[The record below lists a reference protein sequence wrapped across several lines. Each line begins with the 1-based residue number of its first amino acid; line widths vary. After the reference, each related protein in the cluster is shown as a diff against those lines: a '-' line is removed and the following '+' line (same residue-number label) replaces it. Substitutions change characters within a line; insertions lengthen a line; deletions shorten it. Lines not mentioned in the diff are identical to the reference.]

1 MEFHAGH
8 ARHGDVRGR
17 ARGRAEVNAT
27 GRECCR
33 SITGVEAVTRA
44 VPGADGELI
53 RVDEFG
59 EPGGIPVLVHHGSP
73 GSRRL
78 FRPDAELAARE
89 FGLRLLSYDR
99 PGYGGR
105 PRREHRQVADAVT
118 DVRGIARALGIQRM
132 GIWGFSGGGC
142 YGLACAALLPELVT
156 GAAVFASFAPYG
168 SPGLD
173 FCADMSPEYA
183 AEVGLF
189 FTNRPAARENWH
201 QDADRLFPS
210 ASTPEGWMTR
220 WGDAAGT
227 DDARSWEVACHLA
240 ASTRDA
246 LADGDDGWWDDWTAV
261 LTPWGCD
268 LTATRVP
275 VRLWHGTRDRAVPVA
290 HGRWLAAHV
299 PGIAARIS
307 ESEDHANVEHNNRQA
322 ACAWLSG
329 LT

>member
-1 MEFHAGH
+1 ME
-8 ARHGDVRGR
+8 
-17 ARGRAEVNAT
+17 AT
-27 GRECCR
+27 
-33 SITGVEAVTRA
+33 TRA
-44 VPGADGELI
+44 VPGADGEMI
-53 RVDEFG
+53 RVEEFG
-59 EPGGIPVLVHHGSP
+59 EPGGRPVLVHHGSP

-99 PGYGGR
+99 PGYGR
-105 PRREHRQVADAVT
+105 RARRESRRVADAIG
-118 DVRGIARALGIQRM
+118 DVRGIARALGIRRL
-132 GIWGFSGGGC
+132 GVWGFSGGGC
-142 YGLACAALLPELVT
+142 YALACAAMLPELIT

-173 FCADMSPEYA
+173 FCQGMSPEYA
-183 AEVGLF
+183 AEVELF
-189 FTNRPAARENWH
+189 FTDNATARQHWR
-201 QDADRLFPS
+201 QDASRMLPGT
-210 ASTPEGWMTR
+210 STPEGWMNR

-227 DDARSWEVACHLA
+227 GARTWQAACHLA
-240 ASTRDA
+240 ASTRDS

-275 VRLWHGTRDRAVPVA
+275 VLLWHGARDRAVPVA
-290 HGRWLAAHV
+290 HGQWLAAHV
-299 PGIAARIS
+299 PGLTAHIS
-307 ESEDHANVEHNNRQA
+307 ESEDHASIEHDNKQA

>member
-1 MEFHAGH
+1 ME
-8 ARHGDVRGR
+8 
-17 ARGRAEVNAT
+17 AT
-27 GRECCR
+27 
-33 SITGVEAVTRA
+33 TRA
-44 VPGADGELI
+44 VPGADGEMI
-53 RVDEFG
+53 RVEEFG
-59 EPGGIPVLVHHGSP
+59 EPDGKPVLVHPGSP

-78 FRPDAELAARE
+78 FRPDAELAARG

-105 PRREHRQVADAVT
+105 SRRRDRRIADAIT
-118 DVRGIARALGIQRM
+118 DIRSIVRALGIQRM

-142 YGLACAALLPELVT
+142 YALACAAMLPELVT

-173 FCADMSPEYA
+173 FCGGMSPEYA
-183 AEVGLF
+183 GEVELF
-189 FTNRPAARENWH
+189 FTDRATARRHWR
-201 QDADRLFPS
+201 QDAERLFPS
-210 ASTPEGWMTR
+210 VSTPEGWMTR

-227 DDARSWEVACHLA
+227 DDAHSWQVACHLA
-240 ASTRDA
+240 VSARESM
-246 LADGDDGWWDDWTAV
+246 ADGDDGWWDDWTAV

-275 VRLWHGTRDRAVPVA
+275 VRLWHGARDRAVPVV

-299 PGIAARIS
+299 SGVVAHIS
-307 ESEDHANVEHNNRQA
+307 ESEDHTNVEHNNREA
-322 ACAWLSG
+322 ACAWLRG

>member
-1 MEFHAGH
+1 MKP
-8 ARHGDVRGR
+8 
-17 ARGRAEVNAT
+17 T
-27 GRECCR
+27 
-33 SITGVEAVTRA
+33 TLA
-44 VPGADGELI
+44 VPGADGETI
-53 RVDEFG
+53 RVEDFG
-59 EPGGIPVLVHHGSP
+59 EPDGIPVLVHSGSP

-78 FRPDAELAARE
+78 FRPDAELAVRE

-105 PRREHRQVADAVT
+105 PRREHRQVADAIT
-118 DVRGIARALGIQRM
+118 DVRGIASVLGIQRL

-142 YGLACAALLPELVT
+142 YALACAAMLPELVT

-173 FCADMSPEYA
+173 FCDGMSPEYA
-183 AEVGLF
+183 DEVGLF
-189 FTNRPAARENWH
+189 FTDRASARRRWH
-201 QDADRLFPS
+201 QDAERLF
-210 ASTPEGWMTR
+210 ATAGTPEGWMTR

-227 DDARSWEVACHLA
+227 DDARSWEAACHLA
-240 ASTRDA
+240 AGMRDSLGA
-246 LADGDDGWWDDWTAV
+246 GDDGWWDDWTAV

-275 VRLWHGTRDRAVPVA
+275 VRLWHGARDRGVPVA

-299 PGIAARIS
+299 PGIVAHIS
-307 ESEDHANVEHNNRQA
+307 ESQDHANVEHNNKEA
-322 ACAWLSG
+322 AYAWLRG

>member
-1 MEFHAGH
+1 MEA
-8 ARHGDVRGR
+8 A
-17 ARGRAEVNAT
+17 
-27 GRECCR
+27 
-33 SITGVEAVTRA
+33 TRA

-53 RVDEFG
+53 RVEEFG
-59 EPGGIPVLVHHGSP
+59 EPDGKPVLVHSGSP

-78 FRPDAELAARE
+78 FRPDAELAARG

-105 PRREHRQVADAVT
+105 SRRRDRRIADAVT
-118 DVRGIARALGIQRM
+118 DIRIIARALGIQRM

-142 YGLACAALLPELVT
+142 YALACAAMLPELVT

-173 FCADMSPEYA
+173 FCEGMSPGFA
-183 AEVGLF
+183 GEVELF
-189 FTNRPAARENWH
+189 FTDRAAARQRWR
-201 QDADRLFPS
+201 QDADRLFAT

-227 DDARSWEVACHLA
+227 DDARGWEVACHLA
-240 ASTRDA
+240 ASVRDSMT
-246 LADGDDGWWDDWTAV
+246 DGDDGWWDDWTAI

-268 LTATRVP
+268 LTTTRVP
-275 VRLWHGTRDRAVPVA
+275 VRLWHGARDRAIPVA
-290 HGRWLAAHV
+290 HGRWLATQV
-299 PGIAARIS
+299 PGIVAHIS
-307 ESEDHANVEHNNRQA
+307 ESEDHTNVEHNNKETA
-322 ACAWLSG
+322 YAWLCG